1 MPAISLTAMH
11 TLALYGPFAARV
23 RMAWT
28 YVARQV
34 LDEAPSTPGNPLRV
48 SLARS
53 VLNPSDLTGA
63 TSAGLTP
70 VIATCETVLTAA
82 AGAPSSEPAEL
93 CDAVT
98 DEQLITAVKDAWN
111 ITAGVTPDL
120 LDPSAT

>member
-1 MPAISLTAMH
+1 MPALSLTAMH

-34 LDEAPSTPGNPLRV
+34 LDEDPATPGNPLRV

-63 TSAGLTP
+63 TSGLTP

-82 AGAPSSEPAEL
+82 AGAPSPEPAAL

-98 DEQLITAVKDAWN
+98 DDQLITAVKDAWN
-111 ITAGVTPDL
+111 ITAGVTPAL
-120 LDPSAT
+120 VDPSAT